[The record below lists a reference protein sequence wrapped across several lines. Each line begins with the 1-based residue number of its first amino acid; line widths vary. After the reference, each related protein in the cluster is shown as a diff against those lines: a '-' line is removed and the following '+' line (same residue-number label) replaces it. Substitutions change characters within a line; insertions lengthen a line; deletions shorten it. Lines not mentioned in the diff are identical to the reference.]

1 MQTNGVLI
9 HNNNLAIMFIFA
21 GSIILSISTFYPYM
35 IVSVPSGSTI
45 LINGFGY
52 PFAFLFLAISIL
64 FGFLTCK
71 KFAKSTLREDFRKV
85 RILILVSIIS
95 GVISIGLYLLS
106 NIITVQVIYSP
117 SQINV
122 FSHFSFGFG
131 FLECIFGWLMNVLG
145 LFVLIKSF
153 DIIPSR
159 LYSRKSTLDEYLSL
173 KEKSKSDYQSQ
184 LKTDLSLTLL
194 VLGTAYLIVSYFFP
208 LIIGNFYNKIT
219 FYSFSIP
226 SVFLLTLVAS
236 VFGLLTIRFYNRIQ
250 FREEF
255 YWYKRF
261 AMIAS
266 AMSAI
271 SSILYLIYYS
281 SSYNSLMGSTEN
293 INSNQFVLSDGFYTL
308 FLATII
314 IALGYA
320 VINEIHVQL
329 PSKQEESSN

>member
-1 MQTNGVLI
+1 MQTNGVL
-9 HNNNLAIMFIFA
+9 NNNYNLSIMFIFA

-64 FGFLTCK
+64 FGILTCK
-71 KFAKSTLREDFRKV
+71 KFTKSTLREDFWKV
-85 RILILVSIIS
+85 RILILISIIS
-95 GVISIGLYLLS
+95 GIISIILYVLFD
-106 NIITVQVIYSP
+106 IITAQSIYAP
-117 SQINV
+117 MKVNI
-122 FSHFSFGFG
+122 FSEYSFGFG
-131 FLECIFGWLMNVLG
+131 FLCCIFGWLMNVIG

-159 LYSRKSTLDEYLSL
+159 LYSRKSTFDEYLSL
-173 KEKSKSDYQSQ
+173 KEKSKSDFQSQ
-184 LKTDLSLTLL
+184 LKIDLSLTLL

-208 LIIGNFYNKIT
+208 FIEGNFYNKIT
-219 FYSFSIP
+219 FYSFSLP
-226 SVFLLTLVAS
+226 SVYLLTLVAS
-236 VFGLLTIRFYNRIQ
+236 VFRLLTIRFYNRIR

-266 AMSAI
+266 VVSVI

-293 INSNQFVLSDGFYTL
+293 MNPNQFVLSDGFYTL
-308 FLATII
+308 FLASII

-329 PSKQEESSN
+329 PSKQERNSN